1 MCAVVTI
8 RKAAIAAW
16 SSILLA
22 CSSQLLFAQEG
33 LRPGE
38 AFVTRFSGI
47 QASGPQ
53 ENPIVTID
61 TNGTV
66 GSILDIRSPRQR
78 PAGQHWID
86 EPQRAPVT
94 AGAVGQVFGVA
105 LDDANPPNIYLTSTS
120 AFGLH
125 HTPDNRWMPGMW
137 GPGGPGAIYKLTA
150 ADGYRSSLFATIT
163 LNGRA
168 NTGPALGNIAYDRT
182 NKQFFVS
189 DLETGMIHRIALD
202 GREMGIFDHGT
213 QGRAN
218 FVDAQTKRTLQLPP
232 ISFDPNSRARFTDC
246 PAPPADNSPEC
257 WNFAAN
263 GRRTWGLG
271 VRAEGPGG
279 VRLYYSVWSS
289 PTYDPDSWSG
299 MGEDDKRNTVW
310 SIGIGPDGS
319 FMQQDVRREF
329 VVPDFF
335 VESEDIARAGYSSPV
350 SDISFPV
357 CSGRPAML
365 IAERGG
371 IRNLGLAAENAFSN
385 PHEART
391 IRLELDVTGAWR
403 PVGRYDIGFYDR
415 QKDGLPFIRANCA
428 GGVAFGPGYSAA
440 GQADLS
446 QPDQFVWITGDSLCS
461 PDGPCNLPGGTTAQ
475 PAGAPGVQP
484 ASLQSEGDDSEVHG
498 VQGMA
503 ESAIAELAPA
513 AAYQENPSDPNA
525 TAPARGPNEA
535 YLIDTDINVDSAG
548 KPIEAELLRND
559 ATLIGD
565 VVIYEICQQQA
576 AQQSFALLPA
586 PPPQIDEPVTW
597 VGHPVNVS
605 HAQYSSHGRDL
616 SHFRWGSHY
625 PVMSHRRWQS
635 HYSYWSHNWVMSGW
649 HNTYW
654 SHWPRLS
661 HRRWTSNPHWRV
673 LSPPHNIYVSRRH
686 FTYLSP
692 RHQQY
697 MSPRHVRP
705 LSPGHWRYLSPRHRQ
720 PLSPGHHQQLSPG
733 HRAPLSP
740 NHNHILSGDRHR
752 APLSR
757 APHNL
762 RLSPNQHHHLLSKRT
777 PITQPLHNR
786 VLSASSDKPKHNLRL
801 SSAPAGHD
809 RHLSQNAPHNARIS
823 AAQKPTAPHNSRLSA
838 GQKTAPTA
846 PHNARLSVG
855 QKTSPTT
862 PTHHARVSNS
872 QKTTP
877 AHNPRVSNAQKK
889 PAHSARLSGHTSK
902 PAHSAR
908 LSGRTSKPAHS
919 ARLSAHRS
927 QPVHSARVSNAQKQ
941 KVRHVQKPRQPV
953 HTQKQRTRTQQQ
965 QQHRN
970 VQQRGGGRHNPRT
983 SQRVR

>member
-1 MCAVVTI
+1 MCTLVSSRT
-8 RKAAIAAW
+8 AAIAAM
-16 SSILLA
+16 SSLFFASSSELL
-22 CSSQLLFAQEG
+22 LAQEG

-47 QASGPQ
+47 QSSGPQ
-53 ENPIVTID
+53 DNPTIIID

-66 GSILDIRSPRQR
+66 GSIIDIRSPRQR
-78 PAGQHWID
+78 PMGEHWIN

-137 GPGGPGAIYKLTA
+137 GQGGPGAIYKLTA
-150 ADGYRSSLFATIT
+150 ADRYRSGLFATVT

-168 NTGPALGNIAYDRT
+168 NTGPALGNIAYDKT

-189 DLETGMIHRIALD
+189 DLETGMIHRIDLN
-202 GREMGIFDHGT
+202 GRETGVFDHGT
-213 QGRAN
+213 QGRPN
-218 FVDAQTKRTLQLPP
+218 FLDAQTKKPSQLPS
-232 ISFDPNSRARFTDC
+232 ISFDPNSSAKFADC
-246 PAPPADNSPEC
+246 PAPPGDNAPEC

-263 GRRTWGLG
+263 GRRVWGLG
-271 VRAEGPGG
+271 VRGEGVDK
-279 VRLYYSVWSS
+279 VRLYYSIWSG
-289 PTYDPDSWSG
+289 PNYDPDSWSR
-299 MGEDDKRNTVW
+299 MTEEDKRNTVW
-310 SIGIGPDGS
+310 SIGVGADGS
-319 FMQQDVRREF
+319 FMPQDVRREF

-357 CSGRPAML
+357 CSNRPVML

-371 IRNLGLAAENAFSN
+371 IRNLGLAAENAFAN

-428 GGVAFGPGYSAA
+428 GGAAFGPGYSSQ
-440 GQADLS
+440 GEADLS

-461 PDGPCNLPGGTTAQ
+461 PDGPCNLPRAASAQ
-475 PAGAPGVQP
+475 PAGTPAVQP
-484 ASLQSEGDDSEVHG
+484 ASQPVEGDDSEVHG

-513 AAYQENPSDPNA
+513 AAYQQNPSDLNA
-525 TAPARGPNEA
+525 TPSARGPNES
-535 YLIDTDINVDSAG
+535 YLIDTDINVDANG
-548 KPIEAELLRND
+548 NPIEAELLRND

-565 VVIYEICQQQA
+565 VAIYELCQA
-576 AQQSFALLPA
+576 GTPQQSFALLPA
-586 PPPQIDEPVTW
+586 PPPQIPDEPVTW
-597 VGHPVNVS
+597 AGHPVDVS

-625 PVMSHRRWQS
+625 PVMSHRRWES

-661 HRRWTSNPHWRV
+661 HRRWSSDRHWRV
-673 LSPPHNIYVSRRH
+673 LSPPHNVYVSRKH
-686 FTYLSP
+686 YTYLSP

-705 LSPGHWRYLSPRHRQ
+705 LSPGHLRSISPRHSM
-720 PLSPGHHQQLSPG
+720 PLSPGHNLRLSAG
-733 HRAPLSP
+733 HRLPLSP
-740 NHNHILSGDRHR
+740 NHNHILSREKHR
-752 APLSR
+752 LPLSVNVQ
-757 APHNL
+757 HNA
-762 RLSPNQHHHLLSKRT
+762 RLSPTQHNHVLSQRV
-777 PITQPLHNR
+777 PGGAAPLHNR
-786 VLSASSDKPKHNLRL
+786 VLSANTTKPVHNLRVSG
-801 SSAPAGHD
+801 SSQPGHD
-809 RHLSQNAPHNARIS
+809 QHLSRN
-823 AAQKPTAPHNSRLSA
+823 KPTHHAQLSA
-838 GQKTAPTA
+838 GQKTSPGT
-846 PHNARLSVG
+846 PHNARLSTG
-855 QKTSPTT
+855 QHTSPTT
-862 PTHHARVSNS
+862 PTHSPRVSNS

-877 AHNPRVSNAQKK
+877 AHSARVSNAHK
-889 PAHSARLSGHTSK
+889 PKPTHNPQRSNAQSK

-908 LSGRTSKPAHS
+908 LTNAHTS
-919 ARLSAHRS
+919 R
-927 QPVHSARVSNAQKQ
+927 PVHSARVSNAQKQ
-941 KVRHVQKPRQPV
+941 KPVHSARVSNAQKPKAGHVQKQRQPV
-953 HTQKQRTRTQQQ
+953 HTQKQQIRTQQ

-970 VQQRGGGRHNPRT
+970 TQQRRGGRHNPRT
-983 SQRVR
+983 SQQIR